1 VQGLIDA
8 ANGAIEQVTAED
20 GTNEP
25 SENAQAAASSSS
37 SSSAED
43 ETTTT
48 TSATV
53 ASRSLKRT
61 IATSAS
67 DVRNLVARFKYK
79 LRKQERDCEGVL
91 YVHGYV

>member
-1 VQGLIDA
+1 MQGLIDA
-8 ANGAIEQVTAED
+8 ANGAIEQVSAED

-25 SENAQAAASSSS
+25 SENAQAASSSS

-43 ETTTT
+43 ETTST

-67 DVRNLVARFKYK
+67 DVRNLVARFK
-79 LRKQERDCEGVL
+79 
-91 YVHGYV
+91 

>member
-8 ANGAIEQVTAED
+8 ANGAIEQVSAED
-20 GTNEP
+20 GANEP
-25 SENAQAAASSSS
+25 SENAQAASSSSS

-43 ETTTT
+43 GTAT

-67 DVRNLVARFKYK
+67 DVRNLVARFK
-79 LRKQERDCEGVL
+79 
-91 YVHGYV
+91 